1 MPRRKGTLGKR
12 PGGMFKGIPGNFGV
26 QKGFGDAFKKMG
38 DWGNLSSKEW
48 AGFGKRQGMKDARP
62 RDQFELQQVISESL
76 AVEAEIATQRAEAAR
91 QRIAPPTTMPVTPP
105 GEMPRRTPP
114 PGSTPP
120 PAAGAKPTPTPKAP
134 PKATPAAAKTK
145 TPPQIPELRKV
156 PLKRGR

>member
-1 MPRRKGTLGKR
+1 MARRRGTLGKN

-48 AGFGKRQGMKDARP
+48 VGFGKRQGMTDARP

-76 AVEAEIATQRAEAAR
+76 AVEAQIATQRAEAAR

-105 GEMPRRTPP
+105 GQMPRRTPS
-114 PGSTPP
+114 PGTTPT
-120 PAAGAKPTPTPKAP
+120 PAPGAKPTPAPKAA
-134 PKATPAAAKTK
+134 PKATPAAAAAK
-145 TPPQIPELRKV
+145 TPPQIPALRKV